1 MTEQRALQDREDRVK
16 LLAAISPHER
26 EALAFL
32 VPLSADYPGFEDW
45 YLTRVVPGLRNQTR
59 QLVCIERDGRL
70 IGVGIGKKDETE
82 SKICTVRIAESH
94 FGRGLG
100 LRVFDA
106 LLDWLGTDRPHLT
119 VSESKLP
126 AFERIFEYY
135 KFQMTS
141 AYPGLYVRDAIELAY
156 NEAESSS
163 TAASKLSAP
172 FASAKANG
180 IFRCVA

>member
-1 MTEQRALQDREDRVK
+1 MTEQRAVRNREDRAK
-16 LLAAISPHER
+16 LLATITPHEN

-32 VPLSADYPGFEDW
+32 LPLSADYPGFEDW
-45 YLTRVVPGLRNQTR
+45 YLTRVVPGLRNRSR
-59 QLVCIERDGRL
+59 QLVRIERDGSL

-106 LLDWLGTDRPHLT
+106 LLDWLGSDRPHLT

-141 AYPGLYVRDAIELAY
+141 AHTGLYVRDAVELAY
-156 NEAESSS
+156 NELESSS
-163 TAASKLSAP
+163 TTPSKLSSSL
-172 FASAKANG
+172 ASAKTNG
-180 IFRCVA
+180 TFRCVA